1 MYKVHPDGSIS
12 ADTPEEALR
21 LQQLILKQPP
31 PVHSAA
37 QVARYGPIFDAL
49 VSGHSQPHSAYSA
62 HTNQS
67 SGSTSAATST
77 YVVSF
82 LESLKPYDGKVVNS
96 GQMAKIMG
104 TDSSTAVGP
113 KLRGYRSALEKNG
126 LSLDSYL
133 KPEKN
138 PDGTTSWLVRYYNS
152 TTEKSA

>member
-1 MYKVHPDGSIS
+1 MYRVNPDGSIS
-12 ADTPEEALR
+12 VDTLEEALK
-21 LQQLILKQPP
+21 LQQQILKS
-31 PVHSAA
+31 HH
-37 QVARYGPIFDAL
+37 PI
-49 VSGHSQPHSAYSA
+49 HSAYSA
-62 HTNQS
+62 AQAARHGIQPVSEPYSAQSVYTNTT
-67 SGSTSAATST
+67 SGSTGSSTTSS

-113 KLRGYRSALEKNG
+113 KLRGYRTALEKNG

-152 TTEKSA
+152 TIEKSG